1 MLSPFPLNIIPS
13 PSIIFH
19 HQQLST
25 ISKFTILLCIQPL
38 PKILYTSLHLYSTL
52 VQAPKPSVTKKIRA
66 TFLLPLAS
74 QKALCMPLIPFTKA
88 YIIQVTI
95 LAINFFFFFFFFIH
109 TLWIYEV
116 ILLLYF
122 YSIFPCSLLLCN
134 KDLAFLIF
142 IGTYNV

>member
-74 QKALCMPLIPFTKA
+74 QKPCVCPLPLSLKLTSSRLLSQQPI
-88 YIIQVTI
+88 
-95 LAINFFFFFFFFIH
+95 FFFFIH

-116 ILLLYF
+116 FLLLYF

-142 IGTYNV
+142 IGIYNV